1 MRKSTYHVNQ
11 LQLGDVFIFRL
22 HAPSRNTAEVG
33 GLEVTGRVFGKKMEN
48 RQFNVVKG
56 LTF

>member
-1 MRKSTYHVNQ
+1 MRKSTYRVNQ

-33 GLEVTGRVFGKKMEN
+33 GLEVTGRVLERKWKIGNLM
-48 RQFNVVKG
+48 
-56 LTF
+56 

>member
-1 MRKSTYHVNQ
+1 MRKSTYRVNQ

-33 GLEVTGRVFGKKMEN
+33 GLEGFWKENGK
-48 RQFNVVKG
+48 
-56 LTF
+56 